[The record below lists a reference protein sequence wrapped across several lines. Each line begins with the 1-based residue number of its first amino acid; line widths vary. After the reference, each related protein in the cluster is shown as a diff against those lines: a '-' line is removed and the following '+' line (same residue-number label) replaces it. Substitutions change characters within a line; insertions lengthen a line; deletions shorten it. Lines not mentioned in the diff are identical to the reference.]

1 MTEPIHEVYVVT
13 VVEYID
19 GDDADPTT
27 FIFDNEVAANEC
39 FKFFSKW
46 HDIKL
51 FMEKENVFGS
61 FMVAQEDND
70 GSI

>member
-1 MTEPIHEVYVVT
+1 MGEPLHEVYVVT

-19 GDDADPTT
+19 GDEYDPVT

-39 FKFFSKW
+39 FKFFSKR
-46 HDIKL
+46 DNIKL

-61 FMVAQEDND
+61 FMVAQEGND
-70 GSI
+70 GTI